1 MGSTIDMVVS
11 EAQATG
17 MVQRVKEAGRSECRL
32 VMRRIGI
39 DFHLFQVGHIIL
51 RESVLT
57 SYAGPTG
64 KGNQVPSICT
74 VRLHR
79 FNLRRR

>member
-1 MGSTIDMVVS
+1 VVS
-11 EAQATG
+11 EAQAMG
-17 MVQRVKEAGRSECRL
+17 MAQRVKDAGRSECRF
-32 VMRRIGI
+32 VMKRIGV
-39 DFHLFQVGHIIL
+39 DFHLFKVKHITL

-64 KGNQVPSICT
+64 KGNQVLNIRT

-79 FNLRRR
+79 FNFWRR